1 MGVWR
6 KRESTAEDLNLLP
19 RFTRA
24 GMVEVPRHRLPDHE
38 MLPQTAYQIVLDE
51 VMLDG
56 NARFN
61 LATFV
66 TTWMDEEADR
76 LYAATFDKNMIDK
89 DEYPQ
94 TAEIE
99 SRCVRMLADLWHAPK
114 ASESVGTSTTGSSEG
129 CMLAGL
135 ALKRR
140 WQQARREAGKP
151 TDRPNIVMGANVQVV
166 WEKFANYWEVEPRYV
181 PLEGNVFHL
190 TADRLLDHVDENT
203 IGVVA
208 VLGSTMDG
216 SYEPVQE
223 ICAALDEF
231 ETTGGISVPV
241 HVDAA
246 SGGFVAPFVQP
257 DLVWDFRLP
266 RVVSIQASGHKFGL
280 VYPGVGW
287 VLWRDTVHLPED
299 LVFHV
304 NYLGGDMPT
313 FALNFSRPGA
323 QVVLQYFQFLRLGRE
338 VPPRPADLPGRGRPR
353 RPGPRGDAGVRRGVR
368 RTGAPG
374 GHLLGERRGHEVR
387 RVRRLPEAARTRL
400 ARAGVHDASEAGR
413 PGGPPGRGPQ
423 RLQPRHGRAVPEGPA
438 RGGRLARQPRRADA
452 ARGAAQQLPPL
463 RGSLMVAA
471 VLPSR
476 KLLVDIRRRLVYFLA
491 AGAFV
496 VLLAGSGFAALEDRA
511 VANYW
516 EGIWWALSLMTTV
529 GFIGEA
535 PETVGGQVL
544 SSVLMVSGFAL
555 MALVTA
561 GISSLFV
568 REELPDV
575 EAEEAFETQALRL
588 LADLSGRLARL
599 EEAVAAAGT
608 NDPGDP
614 QS

>member
-1 MGVWR
+1 MGMWKPR
-6 KRESTAEDLNLLP
+6 TAGDDRSILP
-19 RFTRA
+19 RFTRS
-24 GMVEVPRHRLPDHE
+24 GMAEVPKDRIPDGP

-94 TAEIE
+94 TADIE
-99 SRCVRMLADLWHAPK
+99 ARCVRMLGDLWHAPHG
-114 ASESVGTSTTGSSEG
+114 AESVGTSTTGSSEG

-140 WQQARREAGKP
+140 WQQARRTAGRP
-151 TDRPNIVMGANVQVV
+151 TDRPNIVMGGNVQVV

-181 PLEGNVFHL
+181 PLEGDVFHL
-190 TADRLLDHVDENT
+190 TAERMRDHVDENT

-223 ICAALDEF
+223 ICASLDAYES
-231 ETTGGISVPV
+231 ETGVSVPV

-246 SGGFVAPFVQP
+246 SGGFIAPFIQP
-257 DLVWDFRLP
+257 DLVWDFRLE

-287 VLWRDTVHLPED
+287 VLWRAAEFLPED

-338 VPPRPADLPGRGRPR
+338 GFRLVQQTCQDVALHIARTLAAMPEFFVIADGSDLPVVTFTLSP
-353 RPGPRGDAGVRRGVR
+353 
-368 RTGAPG
+368 
-374 GHLLGERRGHEVR
+374 EVTKYD
-387 RVRRLPEAARTRL
+387 VYDL
-400 ARAGVHDASEAGR
+400 
-413 PGGPPGRGPQ
+413 
-423 RLQPRHGRAVPEGPA
+423 
-438 RGGRLARQPRRADA
+438 
-452 ARGAAQQLPPL
+452 
-463 RGSLMVAA
+463 
-471 VLPSR
+471 SR
-476 KLLVDIRRRLVYFLA
+476 KLREHGWLVPAYTMPPKRDDLAVLRVVVRNGFSHDMAELFLRDLRIA
-491 AGAFV
+491 IDW
-496 VLLAGSGFAALEDRA
+496 LDDLESPMP
-511 VANYW
+511 N
-516 EGIWWALSLMTTV
+516 EGQPRS
-529 GFIGEA
+529 FHH
-535 PETVGGQVL
+535 
-544 SSVLMVSGFAL
+544 
-555 MALVTA
+555 
-561 GISSLFV
+561 
-568 REELPDV
+568 
-575 EAEEAFETQALRL
+575 
-588 LADLSGRLARL
+588 
-599 EEAVAAAGT
+599 
-608 NDPGDP
+608 
-614 QS
+614 

>member
-1 MGVWR
+1 MGVWKSR
-6 KRESTAEDLNLLP
+6 PTADDSALLP
-19 RFTRA
+19 RFTRS
-24 GMVEVPRHRLPDHE
+24 GMLAVPKDHLPDQP

-76 LYAATFDKNMIDK
+76 LYAATVDKNMIDK

-99 SRCVRMLADLWHAPK
+99 ARCVRMLADLWHAPH
-114 ASESVGTSTTGSSEG
+114 AAESVGTSTTGSSEG
-129 CMLAGL
+129 CMLGGL

-140 WQQARREAGKP
+140 WQQGRRAAGQP

-181 PLEGNVFHL
+181 PLDGDVFHL
-190 TADRLLDHVDENT
+190 TPDHLMEYVDEKT

-223 ICAALDEF
+223 ICAELDRYEQRS
-231 ETTGGISVPV
+231 GVSVPV

-246 SGGFVAPFVQP
+246 SGGFIAPFIQP
-257 DLVWDFRLP
+257 DLVWDFRLE

-287 VLWRDTVHLPED
+287 VLWREARFLPEE

-338 VPPRPADLPGRGRPR
+338 GYRLVQQNCQDVAVHVARTLQSMPEFDVVSDGTDLPVVTFSVSSKVSKYTAY
-353 RPGPRGDAGVRRGVR
+353 DV
-368 RTGAPG
+368 
-374 GHLLGERRGHEVR
+374 
-387 RVRRLPEAARTRL
+387 
-400 ARAGVHDASEAGR
+400 
-413 PGGPPGRGPQ
+413 
-423 RLQPRHGRAVPEGPA
+423 
-438 RGGRLARQPRRADA
+438 
-452 ARGAAQQLPPL
+452 
-463 RGSLMVAA
+463 
-471 VLPSR
+471 SR
-476 KLLVDIRRRLVYFLA
+476 KLREHGWLVPAYTMPPKREDL
-491 AGAFV
+491 V
-496 VLLAGSGFAALEDRA
+496 VLRVVVRNGFSHDMAELFLRDLRSSIDWLDHLESPMPVEERPSGFHH
-511 VANYW
+511 
-516 EGIWWALSLMTTV
+516 
-529 GFIGEA
+529 
-535 PETVGGQVL
+535 
-544 SSVLMVSGFAL
+544 
-555 MALVTA
+555 
-561 GISSLFV
+561 
-568 REELPDV
+568 
-575 EAEEAFETQALRL
+575 
-588 LADLSGRLARL
+588 
-599 EEAVAAAGT
+599 
-608 NDPGDP
+608 
-614 QS
+614 